1 MSADNSS
8 ITADSAQDG
17 NRAIRIVPVLAL
29 CTVALAAAI
38 GVVRGKANQ
47 TFNGVVV
54 MDYSNY
60 RFYPDAK
67 DCHPREMPYWLVPNR
82 GFHALTPMPS
92 TTDFQNLDRILHAA
106 WRFRV
111 RGNLSRIGRYGFQ
124 GKYWRELDVQS
135 VIDATSLNCT
145 DGDFAN

>member
-8 ITADSAQDG
+8 ISADSAQDG
-17 NRAIRIVPVLAL
+17 NRAIRLVPVLAL

-38 GVVRGKANQ
+38 GGVRGKTNQ
-47 TFNGVVV
+47 TFNGVVA

-67 DCHPREMPYWLVPNR
+67 DCHPRGMPYWLVPNR
-82 GFHALTPMPS
+82 AFHDLAPMPS
-92 TTDFQNLDRILHAA
+92 TTDFQNLDRMLHAA
-106 WRFRV
+106 WRVKV

-124 GKYWRELDVQS
+124 GRYWRELDLQS
-135 VIDATSLNCT
+135 VINATSFELHRR
-145 DGDFAN
+145 GFR